1 MCCVVFSVFIN
12 SLAILYVF
20 YRKFKIKCLSC
31 EELISLRMVRG
42 IQTAGSHLI
51 VCNPVFGKRSCFTV
65 LCPDHQSTDSSWRK
79 GADRGPVLCPDHQS
93 TDSSWRKGADRGPPL
108 PQHSPG
114 ALISCTCS
122 DELFSLFPAYLC
134 NHMLFNGMPE
144 IIDYRLLAARCGR
157 GKVRPGKGLLSMR

>member
-1 MCCVVFSVFIN
+1 MCCAVFSVFIN

-51 VCNPVFGKRSCFTV
+51 VCNLVFGKRSCFTV

-79 GADRGPVLCPDHQS
+79 GADRGPPM
-93 TDSSWRKGADRGPPL
+93 

-144 IIDYRLLAARCGR
+144 MIDYRLLAARCGR